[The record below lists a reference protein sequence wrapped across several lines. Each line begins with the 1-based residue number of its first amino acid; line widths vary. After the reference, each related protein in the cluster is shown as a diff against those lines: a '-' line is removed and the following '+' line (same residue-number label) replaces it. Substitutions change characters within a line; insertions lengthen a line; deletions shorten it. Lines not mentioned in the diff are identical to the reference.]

1 MDPQTRRTKKGK
13 AAVKADEA
21 KVDLTAVVVAVND
34 SEPCVLTVG
43 HADTLPS
50 GPFALEHRSL
60 QSGLRGWVEQQTG
73 HALGYI
79 EQLYT
84 FADRDRIGT
93 ERHQRVISI
102 SYLALTRK
110 EQATNSAACG
120 WQSWYEYFP
129 WEDHRFGT
137 PPVLLDRLRPRLI
150 EWAGGASEPTTQR

>member
-102 SYLALTRK
+102 SYLALTR
-110 EQATNSAACG
+110 
-120 WQSWYEYFP
+120 
-129 WEDHRFGT
+129 
-137 PPVLLDRLRPRLI
+137 
-150 EWAGGASEPTTQR
+150 